1 MKSGMDKRRAGSI
14 RAARSAAAKRFSGVL
29 IFFAL
34 GFSIAS
40 FLAVS
45 YFVLL
50 EACDVLLRK

>member
-1 MKSGMDKRRAGSI
+1 MDKRRAGSI